1 MADAL
6 GVPGVLIEGVFMN
19 EVIQQLMRQL
29 KASLSQVY
37 GERLK
42 GVYLFGSHA
51 RGEADEESDV
61 DVLIVL
67 DRVDRYTEEIE
78 RTSELVAEVSL
89 QYGRSISCVYLP
101 EVRWKRE
108 QTMFLINVREEAIPA

>member
-1 MADAL
+1 
-6 GVPGVLIEGVFMN
+6 MN
-19 EVIQQLMRQL
+19 EVIRQLVRQL
-29 KASLSQVY
+29 KARLSQVY

-51 RGEADEESDV
+51 RGEADEESDL
-61 DVLIVL
+61 DVLILL
-67 DRVDRYTEEIE
+67 DRVDRYAEEIN
-78 RTSELVAEVSL
+78 RRSALVAELSL

-101 EVRWKRE
+101 EERWKRE